1 VSGNI
6 RDGMLKSFGWDCL
19 SLQPEKKED
28 CNGGCLVL
36 FIKNR
41 SMEEVVL
48 NEAKKQ
54 YHEPMHTCEH
64 ILNQTLVRMF
74 GCGRSVNAH
83 IERKKSKCDYDLP
96 QAPTAEQVEEITRT
110 VNEVIGQQLPVWAE
124 LMSREEA
131 AKIADLSKLPADASE
146 TLRVI
151 RVGDYDAC
159 ACIGQHV
166 ENTSEIGTFQ
176 IISHDYENG
185 RWRVRFRLVSS
196 L

>member
-1 VSGNI
+1 
-6 RDGMLKSFGWDCL
+6 
-19 SLQPEKKED
+19 
-28 CNGGCLVL
+28 
-36 FIKNR
+36 
-41 SMEEVVL
+41 MEPIL
-48 NEAKKQ
+48 NEAKKL
-54 YHEPMHTCEH
+54 YNEPMHTCEH

-83 IERKKSKCDYDLP
+83 IERKKSKCDYLLSA
-96 QAPTAEQVEEITRT
+96 APTEVQIAEITQK
-110 VNEVIGQQLPVWAE
+110 VNDIIDAHLPVYEE

-166 ENTSEIGTFQ
+166 DNTSELGRFE
-176 IISHDYENG
+176 IISHDFENG
-185 RWRVRFRLVSS
+185 RWRVRFKLV
-196 L
+196 

>member
-1 VSGNI
+1 
-6 RDGMLKSFGWDCL
+6 
-19 SLQPEKKED
+19 
-28 CNGGCLVL
+28 
-36 FIKNR
+36 
-41 SMEEVVL
+41 MEPIL
-48 NEAKKQ
+48 NEAKKL
-54 YHEPMHTCEH
+54 YNEPMHTCEH

-83 IERKKSKCDYDLP
+83 IERKKSKCDYLLNA
-96 QAPTAEQVEEITRT
+96 APTETQIAEITQK
-110 VNEVIGQQLPVWAE
+110 VNDIIDAHLPVFEE

-166 ENTSEIGTFQ
+166 DNTSELGRFE
-176 IISHDYENG
+176 IISHDFENG
-185 RWRVRFRLVSS
+185 RWRVRFKLV
-196 L
+196 

>member
-1 VSGNI
+1 
-6 RDGMLKSFGWDCL
+6 
-19 SLQPEKKED
+19 
-28 CNGGCLVL
+28 
-36 FIKNR
+36 
-41 SMEEVVL
+41 MEEVVL

-110 VNEVIGQQLPVWAE
+110 VNEVIAQQLPVSAE

-146 TLRVI
+146 MLRVI
-151 RVGDYDAC
+151 RVGDFDAC

-185 RWRVRFRLVSS
+185 RWRVRFRLVVSD
-196 L
+196 

>member
-1 VSGNI
+1 
-6 RDGMLKSFGWDCL
+6 
-19 SLQPEKKED
+19 
-28 CNGGCLVL
+28 
-36 FIKNR
+36 
-41 SMEEVVL
+41 MEPIL
-48 NEAKKQ
+48 NEAKKL
-54 YHEPMHTCEH
+54 YNEPMHTCEH

-83 IERKKSKCDYDLP
+83 IERKKSKCDYLLNV
-96 QAPTAEQVEEITRT
+96 APTEVQIAEITQK
-110 VNEVIGQQLPVWAE
+110 VNEVIDAHLPVSEE

-166 ENTSEIGTFQ
+166 DNTSELGRFE
-176 IISHDYENG
+176 IISHDFENG
-185 RWRVRFRLVSS
+185 RWRVRFKMTPKS
-196 L
+196 LEEDLHIL

>member
-1 VSGNI
+1 
-6 RDGMLKSFGWDCL
+6 
-19 SLQPEKKED
+19 
-28 CNGGCLVL
+28 
-36 FIKNR
+36 
-41 SMEEVVL
+41 MEPIL
-48 NEAKKQ
+48 NEAKKL
-54 YHEPMHTCEH
+54 YNEPMHTCEH

-83 IERKKSKCDYDLP
+83 IERKKSKCDYLLNEV
-96 QAPTAEQVEEITRT
+96 PTEAQIAEITQK
-110 VNEVIGQQLPVWAE
+110 VNEVIDAHLPVFEE

-166 ENTSEIGTFQ
+166 DNTSELGRFE
-176 IISHDYENG
+176 IISHDFENG
-185 RWRVRFRLVSS
+185 RWRVRFKLV
-196 L
+196 